1 MGKGSSASPAERPLS
16 QEEKDLI
23 STQEDALKQSMDVYT
38 KQFNLSE
45 TDRAYF
51 DKIYRGDLDPN
62 DPKVKEEVAK
72 RLQDTPKPTLAEYQK
87 IVKSTSTDEYGNTT
101 STETRTLDQ
110 ASYDAAMKTWDDN
123 KAKIVSAVSSDL
135 GGKGV
140 DEALFESV
148 MASDT
153 KIQTAFADW
162 QSKAQTLGT
171 NYTDS
176 LSGLSKD
183 FTSKLTDTTSKL
195 NTDIS
200 NISQGLTSGL
210 SATTQKLDSEL
221 RAKQAELDKALK
233 SGDKQL
239 ANKLTKETQTLS
251 SNLKTEADKYGL
263 ALSSEGTLL
272 ASGLTSAT
280 QSYTDRMNQL
290 SGSMGTAN
298 ADVYAQ
304 TKGQNLAG
312 ISQSYAEARKQLEGT
327 LAQRGMSDSGV
338 GIGALSSSYNQE
350 AMAKANATSTS
361 YQQAIQQSDVIR
373 QSQMGALGQVYGAN
387 TNLANQIYGAN
398 TNAAGSIYGTNT
410 GVANALYGANTGVA
424 NTIYG
429 NNANT
434 ANTLYGAGTN
444 IANTAY
450 GANANLA
457 NTVYGTD
464 INASNAI
471 ANNTSNLANTV
482 YNTQAGIGSQIYGI
496 QSGLDTASLQ
506 NTLNANQQNIA
517 NLTSMSGVSQGVYG
531 GASNYLNQ
539 SGQTAGQAAAT
550 AGSTAVGI
558 GNTNVSWA
566 NAQTAAN
573 AAETSAMYG
582 AIGTAAGMGAAAMSD
597 FRFKNNIAY
606 VETIN
611 GVKYYT
617 WEWNDFAKEYM
628 TEEKL
633 YEPYGVIAQELRITN
648 PELVFED
655 ENGYLFVDYT
665 SLKEI

>member
-16 QEEKDLI
+16 QQELDLI

-62 DPKVKEEVAK
+62 DPRVKDEVAK

-87 IVKSTSTDEYGNTT
+87 IVKETSTDEYGNST
-101 STETRTLDQ
+101 STETTKLDQ
-110 ASYDAAMKTWDDN
+110 EAYDIAMKKWDDD

-171 NYTDS
+171 KYTDS
-176 LSGLSKD
+176 LTGISKD
-183 FTSKLTDTTSKL
+183 FTSKLT
-195 NTDIS
+195 
-200 NISQGLTSGL
+200 
-210 SATTQKLDSEL
+210 AASE
-221 RAKQAELDKALK
+221 A
-233 SGDKQL
+233 
-239 ANKLTKETQTLS
+239 
-251 SNLKTEADKYGL
+251 
-263 ALSSEGTLL
+263 
-272 ASGLTSAT
+272 
-280 QSYTDRMNQL
+280 
-290 SGSMGTAN
+290 MGTAN
-298 ADVYAQ
+298 ADIYAQ

-338 GIGALSSSYNQE
+338 GIGALSTSYNQE
-350 AMAKANATSTS
+350 AMAKANALSTS
-361 YQQAIQQSDVIR
+361 YQQAIQQSDIQR
-373 QSQMGALGQVYGAN
+373 QNQLG
-387 TNLANQIYGAN
+387 I
-398 TNAAGSIYGTNT
+398 AGQLYNT
-410 GVANALYGANTGVA
+410 GNQ
-424 NTIYG
+424 
-429 NNANT
+429 T
-434 ANTLYGAGTN
+434 AQ
-444 IANTAY
+444 TAY
-450 GANANLA
+450 G
-457 NTVYGTD
+457 V
-464 INASNAI
+464 
-471 ANNTSNLANTV
+471 
-482 YNTQAGIGSQIYGI
+482 

-539 SGQTAGQAAAT
+539 SGQTANQVAST

-558 GNTNVSWA
+558 GNTNVSWS

-573 AAETSAMYG
+573 AQETAGMYG
-582 AIGTAAGMGAAAMSD
+582 AIGTLAGMGTS
-597 FRFKNNIAY
+597 AY
-606 VETIN
+606 IN
-611 GVKYYT
+611 K
-617 WEWNDFAKEYM
+617 K
-628 TEEKL
+628 
-633 YEPYGVIAQELRITN
+633 
-648 PELVFED
+648 
-655 ENGYLFVDYT
+655 
-665 SLKEI
+665 

>member
-16 QEEKDLI
+16 QQELDLI

-62 DPKVKEEVAK
+62 DPRVKEEVAK
-72 RLQDTPKPTLAEYQK
+72 RIQDTPQPTKDQFMKAAKVSLGGDGEGVFGK
-87 IVKSTSTDEYGNTT
+87 ISVTPE
-101 STETRTLDQ
+101 LDQ
-110 ASYDAAMKTWDDN
+110 EAYDTAMKKWEED
-123 KAKIVSAVSSDL
+123 KAKIVAAVSSEL

-171 NYTDS
+171 KYTDS
-176 LSGLSKD
+176 ITGISKD
-183 FTSKLTDTTSKL
+183 FT
-195 NTDIS
+195 
-200 NISQGLTSGL
+200 
-210 SATTQKLDSEL
+210 
-221 RAKQAELDKALK
+221 
-233 SGDKQL
+233 
-239 ANKLTKETQTLS
+239 NKLTAAS
-251 SNLKTEADKYGL
+251 EA
-263 ALSSEGTLL
+263 
-272 ASGLTSAT
+272 
-280 QSYTDRMNQL
+280 
-290 SGSMGTAN
+290 MGTAN
-298 ADVYAQ
+298 ADIYAQ

-338 GIGALSSSYNQE
+338 GIGALSTSYNQE
-350 AMAKANATSTS
+350 AMAKANALSAS
-361 YQQAIQQSDVIR
+361 YQQAIQQSDIQR
-373 QSQMGALGQVYGAN
+373 QNQLG
-387 TNLANQIYGAN
+387 I
-398 TNAAGSIYGTNT
+398 AGQLYNT
-410 GVANALYGANTGVA
+410 GNQ
-424 NTIYG
+424 
-429 NNANT
+429 T
-434 ANTLYGAGTN
+434 AQ
-444 IANTAY
+444 TAY
-450 GANANLA
+450 G
-457 NTVYGTD
+457 V
-464 INASNAI
+464 
-471 ANNTSNLANTV
+471 
-482 YNTQAGIGSQIYGI
+482 

-566 NAQTAAN
+566 NAQTQAN
-573 AAETSAMYG
+573 AAETAGMYG
-582 AIGTAAGMGAAAMSD
+582 AIGTIAGMGTSAYINKYSD
-597 FRFKNNIAY
+597 FRFKNNITY

-611 GVKYYT
+611 GIRYYT